1 MQRLRK
7 VVDNSLN
14 GVTLLSFLRSQF
26 ALKAKTSCRLIEQ
39 GNVSIVESLAAKG
52 KISSPLFK
60 LSAGDTV
67 QLDLEKLKES
77 QPRQLPKLQ
86 ILYRDDHLLALR
98 KPAGLA
104 VHAGS
109 KTHESLDSCMHG
121 MIYLF

>member
-26 ALKAKTSCRLIEQ
+26 SLKAKTSCRLIEE
-39 GNVSIVESLAAKG
+39 GKVSIVESLAAKG
-52 KISSPLFK
+52 KVSSPLFK

-67 QLDLEKLKES
+67 QLDLEKLKDP
-77 QPRQLPKLQ
+77 QQRQLPKLK
-86 ILYRDDHLLALR
+86 ILYKDDHLLALR

-104 VHAGS
+104 VHGGS
-109 KTHESLDSCMHG
+109 KTHESLDNCIHG
-121 MIYLF
+121 IYIL